1 MYSDF
6 ISLVERD
13 ALGVEPMQMRRLH
26 ADALD
31 AAEAVMEADLLRI
44 RHVVAS
50 VPLGVGK
57 LEGEKLSG
65 RPAAVGHGA
74 SSAVPAVVAAQLD
87 AQRGAA
93 RAMPPVPG
101 IAAPTARAPVAAG
114 AGGGPVTPP
123 AGAARAAPPSHGAA
137 SLPGPGSGSSLG
149 LGLGMAVDMSALG
162 GGAGA
167 SAAMSFAD
175 LSSGSAMRSDR

>member
-13 ALGVEPMQMRRLH
+13 ALGVEPRQMRRLH

-57 LEGEKLSG
+57 LEGEKLAG
-65 RPAAVGHGA
+65 RPGLAGSAGYGA

-93 RAMPPVPG
+93 AALPRVP
-101 IAAPTARAPVAAG
+101 ASARAPVVVGAA
-114 AGGGPVTPP
+114 GGPVTPP
-123 AGAARAAPPSHGAA
+123 AGVARTATPAAGI
-137 SLPGPGSGSSLG
+137 PGSGPGLAGSGLG
-149 LGLGMAVDMSALG
+149 LGLGMAVDMSPLG
-162 GGAGA
+162 GGADA